1 MKIITRKYKVYEY
14 KELSDEAKEKAKQWF
29 LDDGGLRAMDFKEI
43 YEQDLWNLFPTSFL
57 HLQFSLASCQGDG
70 VNVYGELNLDEILN
84 LPTSANAD
92 DQFADL
98 KDYFTEK
105 EIKTLRFYM
114 KECTNYID
122 LPYNSRY
129 CYCYVDRIDMD
140 KWSNYLWWS
149 GYRDINEE
157 VIEKLKQYIIKIF
170 TKLCRNYENYGYDY
184 LYNVD
189 DEEMSE
195 TCEANHWYF
204 NKDGSYFAA

>member
-14 KELSDEAKEKAKQWF
+14 NELSKEAKEKAKQWF
-29 LDDGGLRAMDFKEI
+29 LDDDGLRAMNFKDT
-43 YEQDLWNLFPTSFL
+43 YEEDLRNLFPTSFL
-57 HLQFSLASCQGDG
+57 HLQFSLSYCQGDG
-70 VNVYGELNLDEILN
+70 VNVGGELNIEEVLD
-84 LPTSANAD
+84 LPTNGNAG

-122 LPYNSRY
+122 LPYNSRHGY
-129 CYCYVDRIDMD
+129 CCIDRIDMD
-140 KWSNYLWWS
+140 KWSNDLWLS
-149 GYRDINEE
+149 EYRDINEE

-170 TKLCRNYENYGYDY
+170 TRLCKNYEEYGYDY
-184 LYNVD
+184 IYHVD

-195 TCEANHWYF
+195 TCEANRWYF
-204 NKDGSYFAA
+204 LKDGSYFAA

>member
-14 KELSDEAKEKAKQWF
+14 NELSKDAKEKAKQWF
-29 LDDGGLRAMDFKEI
+29 LDDNGLRFEDFKDM
-43 YEQDLWNLFPTSFL
+43 YEQDLLNIFPTSFL
-57 HLQFSLASCQGDG
+57 HLQASLNSCQGDG
-70 VNVYGELNLDEILN
+70 VNVYGELNIEEIIN
-84 LPTSANAD
+84 LPTNGNAG

-105 EIKTLRFYM
+105 EIKTLRFYT
-114 KECTNYID
+114 KECDSYID

-129 CYCYVDRIDMD
+129 CYCYVDRIDTD
-140 KWSNYLWWS
+140 KWSNHLWWS

-189 DEEMSE
+189 EEEMSE

-204 NKDGSYFAA
+204 NADGSFFAA